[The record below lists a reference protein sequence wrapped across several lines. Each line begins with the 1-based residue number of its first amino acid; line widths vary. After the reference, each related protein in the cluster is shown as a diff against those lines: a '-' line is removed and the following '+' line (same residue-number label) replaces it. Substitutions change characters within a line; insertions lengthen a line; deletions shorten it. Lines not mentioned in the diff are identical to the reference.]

1 MIHDYKYTE
10 LLLDLMETV
19 ERNSKTTKMTSEQ
32 KKETVILLFR
42 EIIMKHFSEDTWLL
56 NFEPIIPTLLEFI
69 VSISKKDI
77 KIQLNKVKRCCFGK

>member
-42 EIIMKHFSEDTWLL
+42 EIIMKQFSEDTWLL